1 MKKKVNSIFWTLL
14 LPSFILIFWE
24 IVSGFKPNPF
34 FPPPSR
40 IAGAIQEVIS
50 IEWILSSVK
59 PSFIVLFV
67 GYFVGAILG
76 LVIGSLLGEFVKMRI
91 VFLPICNFIRSI
103 PSVAKVPL
111 ILSIMGLGLSSRI
124 STVVIAVLFPVLMS
138 TVRAIAATRN
148 ELLDLNRTL
157 KFGRIR
163 GLVSIRVP
171 AAIGEILT
179 GLHASVQVAVLAMI
193 VSEMLG
199 SGVGIGAFI
208 IQSQST
214 FRIANMWVGVFIVG
228 LIGLALNYLFMK
240 IERKVAPWY
249 FKSKGLIA

>member
-1 MKKKVNSIFWTLL
+1 MMKRISQIVWTLF
-14 LPSFILIFWE
+14 LPSLVLISWQ
-24 IVSGFKPNPF
+24 VTSNYSPNPF

-40 IAGAIQEVIS
+40 IAIAFGEVIS
-50 IEWILSSVK
+50 IDWIFTSVK
-59 PSFIVLFV
+59 SSFIVLFA
-67 GYFVGAILG
+67 GYFIGAILG
-76 LVIGSLLGEFVKMRI
+76 LLFGSLLGEFVKMRI
-91 VFLPICNFIRSI
+91 IFLPICNFVRSI

-111 ILSIMGLGLSSRI
+111 ILSIMGLGLSTRI
-124 STVVIAVLFPVLMS
+124 STVAIAVLFPVLMS
-138 TVRAIAATRN
+138 TVRAIAATKN

-163 GLVSIRVP
+163 GLIAIRFP

-199 SGVGIGAFI
+199 SGVGIGAFV

-228 LIGLALNYLFMK
+228 LIGIALNYMFLK
-240 IERKVAPWY
+240 IERKSAPWY
-249 FKSKGLIA
+249 FKSKGLM